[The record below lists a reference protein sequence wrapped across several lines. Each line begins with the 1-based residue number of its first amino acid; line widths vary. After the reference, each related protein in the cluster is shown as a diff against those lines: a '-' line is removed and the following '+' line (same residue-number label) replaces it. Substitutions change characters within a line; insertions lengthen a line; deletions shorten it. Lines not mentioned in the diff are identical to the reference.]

1 MYPEHR
7 YEHMYYANHL
17 RPEDTRI
24 PSTSDDDV
32 DNVEED
38 KEVDRNVVREEKFEM
53 VVEYEDKEVRTVADP
68 KFYQIREE
76 ARAILGIINRGDNP
90 PNDHINLLCER
101 IINTDNE

>member
-1 MYPEHR
+1 
-7 YEHMYYANHL
+7 MYYANHL

-32 DNVEED
+32 DDVEED
-38 KEVDRNVVREEKFEM
+38 KEVDRNVVREENFK
-53 VVEYEDKEVRTVADP
+53 VVLEYEDKEVRTVADP

-76 ARAILGIINRGDNP
+76 ARAILGIINRRDNP
-90 PNDHINLLCER
+90 PNDQIKLLCER

>member
-32 DNVEED
+32 DDVEED
-38 KEVDRNVVREEKFEM
+38 KEVDRNVVREENFE
-53 VVEYEDKEVRTVADP
+53 VEM
-68 KFYQIREE
+68 
-76 ARAILGIINRGDNP
+76 
-90 PNDHINLLCER
+90 
-101 IINTDNE
+101 

>member
-1 MYPEHR
+1 MDH
-7 YEHMYYANHL
+7 
-17 RPEDTRI
+17 
-24 PSTSDDDV
+24 V
-32 DNVEED
+32 DED
-38 KEVDRNVVREEKFEM
+38 KEVDRNVVREENFE
-53 VVEYEDKEVRTVADP
+53 VVLEYEDKEVRTVTDP

>member
-1 MYPEHR
+1 
-7 YEHMYYANHL
+7 MYYANHL

-32 DNVEED
+32 DDVEED
-38 KEVDRNVVREEKFEM
+38 KEVDRNVVREENFEV
-53 VVEYEDKEVRTVADP
+53 VVEYEYKEVRKVVYL

>member
-1 MYPEHR
+1 
-7 YEHMYYANHL
+7 MYYANHL

-32 DNVEED
+32 DDVEED
-38 KEVDRNVVREEKFEM
+38 KKVDRNVTREGNFKV
-53 VVEYEDKEVRTVADP
+53 VVEYEDKEIRKMVDP

-90 PNDHINLLCER
+90 PNDQIKLLCER